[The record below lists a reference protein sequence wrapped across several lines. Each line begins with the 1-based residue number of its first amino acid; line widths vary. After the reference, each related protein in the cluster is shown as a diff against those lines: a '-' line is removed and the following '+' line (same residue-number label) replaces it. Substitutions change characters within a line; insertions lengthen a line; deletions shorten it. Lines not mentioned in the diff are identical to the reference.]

1 MRLGRK
7 AFLALALFVAPAHA
21 QTLLPSRITILVG
34 FGPGQGNDQPARP
47 DGASAVAGRMSP
59 DMSFDQSARFLAR
72 HLGRLLPGKP
82 SVDARFVSGAAGLV
96 AAANLSRAPADGS
109 MLALLSPNVVQAS
122 ALGLTNGRFDARRFA
137 WIGGLTYEE
146 WACVQVREKTIA
158 PQGLSSQTQL
168 SSRTHL
174 FVGTLGAGSRSDV
187 HGRAFAGVEALRLKV
202 IPGYANR
209 AELARALETGEIDG
223 ACGWPMRNLEAR
235 RADWL
240 TSGRMDIVALISG
253 VASGRWITQA
263 PPDVRALLD
272 ALAAESDFAWTLAG
286 PPGLADE
293 KLAALR
299 AGFEQLIADRAAVE
313 DAARAGVS
321 LSPVPA
327 DAIEAG
333 VAALHALD
341 ASKKAALLKLLAPR

>member
-1 MRLGRK
+1 MRLGRRVL
-7 AFLALALFVAPAHA
+7 LALALLIAPAHA

-82 SVDARFVSGAAGLV
+82 AVDARFVSGAAGLV
-96 AAANLSRAPADGS
+96 AAANLARAPADGS
-109 MLALLSPNVVQAS
+109 TLALLSPNVIQAS
-122 ALGLTNGRFDARRFA
+122 ALGLTSGRFAARTLT
-137 WIGGLTYEE
+137 WIGGLTNEE
-146 WACVQVREKTIA
+146 WACVQVREKTSA
-158 PQGLSSQTQL
+158 PQGLSP
-168 SSRTHL
+168 RTHFFL
-174 FVGTLGAGSRSDV
+174 GTLGAGSRSDV
-187 HGRAFAGVEALRLKV
+187 HARAFAGVESLRLKV

-209 AELARALETGEIDG
+209 GELARALESGEIDG
-223 ACGWPMRNLEAR
+223 ACGWPMRDVEAR

-240 TSGRMDIVALISG
+240 TSGRMDIAALMS
-253 VASGRWITQA
+253 VTVSGRWITQA
-263 PPDVRALLD
+263 PPDVRDLLD

-286 PPGLADE
+286 PPGLAGE
-293 KLAALR
+293 NLLALR
-299 AGFEQLIADRAAVE
+299 VGFEGLIADRAAVE

-327 DAIEAG
+327 VAIEAG

-341 ASKKAALLKLLAPR
+341 AGKKAALLKLLAPR